1 MMYKERSEVD
11 WPQEEMEGKGVPV
24 GVNLVAF
31 WTRIA
36 HAVIRCSHLEVNS
49 NFCLEY
55 RLVLW

>member
-1 MMYKERSEVD
+1 MMYKELSEVD

-24 GVNLVAF
+24 GANLV
-31 WTRIA
+31 IA